1 MFPWV
6 HFMVSSCLS
15 YGYHFFFV
23 IIKNIKFIDNDVNKF
38 MVKYIKEKCHPKNN
52 PFLLLVRLTK
62 VIH

>member
-1 MFPWV
+1 MGAFHGIFLFIIWV
-6 HFMVSSCLS
+6 S
-15 YGYHFFFV
+15 FFFV
-23 IIKNIKFIDNDVNKF
+23 IIKNIKFIDNVNKF